1 MKRLISGI
9 IILFAFLID
18 TQIGFFLGMSL
29 LLYGACLILM
39 LFVIINITIN
49 KLRYDKVDLYIII
62 LALVILLLKWVIG
75 QNFLFMVIYLSI
87 IPMLL
92 SICYENFTRKDLT
105 LLLRSII
112 IFYITECCLSIVEW
126 VLKRNFFVFQDWI
139 LEAISNWE
147 KYEGLF
153 RSSSL
158 LGHPLSNAQVVAV
171 FMTFIAV
178 SNFKRKDVQII
189 LFFLGYVSLFCFG
202 ARGAT
207 LVVTVFTVPY
217 FIWKINKTTP
227 SSKKWIIKLAVLC
240 LFFVFGYGIIQTSLG
255 DRLLR
260 GELMDNSS
268 QTRIDVF
275 QFRNYQ
281 TQEDFLWGRED
292 ATVYMSEVH
301 NFPVENGVIAI
312 LIEYGIIL
320 TIPLL
325 TLLFLFQYR
334 KLFIYS
340 KFEKWLL
347 LAVFFIIG
355 SLNPNLT
362 YTIQWTMW
370 INAYYAFR
378 HFQTLNNKN
387 ISNFNPLLYCIN

>member
-1 MKRLISGI
+1 MKRLIGI
-9 IILFAFLID
+9 CVIFFALILD
-18 TQIGFFLGMSL
+18 TQIGYLLGISL
-29 LLYGACLILM
+29 LLYSACLILI
-39 LFVIINITIN
+39 LYVVINIAIN
-49 KLRYDKVDLYIII
+49 KLRYDKVDVYIIL
-62 LALVILLLKWVIG
+62 LALIIFLFKLAVG
-75 QNFLFMVIYLSI
+75 QNFLFI
-87 IPMLL
+87 IISFMIVPMLL
-92 SICYENFTRKDLT
+92 SICYENFTKKDLT
-105 LLLRSII
+105 LLFRFII
-112 IFYITECCLSIVEW
+112 IFYIAECGLSIVEW
-126 VLKRNFFVFQDWI
+126 VLNRNFFVYQDW
-139 LEAISNWE
+139 LLVVISDWE
-147 KYEGLF
+147 QYEDLF

-207 LVVTVFTVPY
+207 LVVTTFVVPY
-217 FIWKINKTTP
+217 FIWKINSTTP

-240 LFFVFGYGIIQTSLG
+240 MFFGLGYGITQTSLG

-260 GELMDNSS
+260 GELIDNSS

-281 TQEDFLWGRED
+281 TQDDFLWGRKE
-292 ATVYMSEVH
+292 AIVYMNEIH
-301 NFPVENGVIAI
+301 NFPVENGVITL

-325 TLLFLFQYR
+325 ILLFLFQYR
-334 KLFIYS
+334 KLYVYP
-340 KFEKWLL
+340 KFEKLL
-347 LAVFFIIG
+347 LLTVFFIIG
-355 SLNPNLT
+355 CMNPNLA
-362 YTIQWTMW
+362 YAIQWTMW

-378 HFQTLNNKN
+378 HLHTEN
-387 ISNFNPLLYCIN
+387 ISNINNNRNFNS

>member
-1 MKRLISGI
+1 MKRLISVI
-9 IILFAFLID
+9 IILLAFLID
-18 TQIGFFLGMSL
+18 TQIGYLLDINL
-29 LLYGACLILM
+29 LLYSACLILI
-39 LFVIINITIN
+39 LFVVINSTIN
-49 KLRYDKVDLYIII
+49 KLRYDKVDVYIIL
-62 LALVILLLKWVIG
+62 LALIILLFKWVIG
-75 QNFLFMVIYLSI
+75 QDFLFIILNYLI

-92 SICYENFTRKDLT
+92 SICYENFTKKGLT
-105 LLLRSII
+105 LLLRIVI
-112 IFYITECCLSIVEW
+112 IFYIAECGLSIVEW
-126 VLKRNFFVFQDWI
+126 ALNKNFFVFQDWI

-217 FIWKINKTTP
+217 FIWKINKTTL

-240 LFFVFGYGIIQTSLG
+240 LFFVFVYVIMQTSLG
-255 DRLLR
+255 DRLLG
-260 GELMDNSS
+260 GELIDSS
-268 QTRIDVF
+268 SKTRIDAF

-281 TQEDFLWGRED
+281 TQDDFLWGRAE
-292 ATVYMSEVH
+292 AIVYMNEMY
-301 NFPVENGVIAI
+301 NFPVENGVIAL
-312 LIEYGIIL
+312 LIQFGIIL

-334 KLFIYS
+334 KLLVYS

-347 LAVFFIIG
+347 IAVFFIIG
-355 SLNPNLT
+355 SINPNLT
-362 YTIQWTMW
+362 LAIQWTMW

-378 HFQTLNNKN
+378 HLQTLNNKN
-387 ISNFNPLLYCIN
+387 ISTFNPLLTV